1 MEKNIFSMFI
11 FHQQQLRNSF
21 AVAPLAGAV
30 PGGGMGSKAAG
41 ITEARHS
48 IQAVVT
54 AETGYTAESSLTDF
68 EI

>member
-21 AVAPLAGAV
+21 AVAPLAGAA
-30 PGGGMGSKAAG
+30 PGGEGMGSKAAG

-54 AETGYTAESSLTDF
+54 AETG
-68 EI
+68 